1 LCRLASAPLCTPLG
15 APFVP
20 LFTPLLTALHT
31 GRLGLGIG
39 GLDHETHRDRQSQKG
54 KHPSP

>member
-1 LCRLASAPLCTPLG
+1 LCRLASTPLCTPLG

-31 GRLGLGIG
+31 GSLGLGLG
-39 GLDHETHRDRQSQKG
+39 GSNCEPERDG
-54 KHPSP
+54 